1 MAIAGQACGL
11 YLECDQCIDQTLTGK
26 SCVWCFDATRGF
38 CGDPDS
44 LCPALFPN
52 RSIDSCPATPT
63 TTNDVTTSVISTT
76 TDDDEVTTTTTTTS
90 DTESPRITDDSSIE
104 SDMTWLYALL
114 GGVGGCCLLLA
125 VVGGGVLLMRR
136 NKNNN
141 NNNVD
146 NNNEAVIATTSSSSA
161 PEFASARDESLG
173 YMSVTGVLPF
183 DDTNVLLC
191 LNVCVF
197 SLSFYFC
204 AQDEQHYATL
214 SDVDQHVPDHYMSVD
229 QVKATFLDGFLACV
243 FAKKQTNISIT

>member
-76 TDDDEVTTTTTTTS
+76 TDDDEATTTTSSS

-125 VVGGGVLLMRR
+125 AVGGGVLLMRR
-136 NKNNN
+136 NKNNNN

-183 DDTNVLLC
+183 DDTNVFVMFECRRL
-191 LNVCVF
+191 F
-197 SLSFYFC
+197 SHSF
-204 AQDEQHYATL
+204 
-214 SDVDQHVPDHYMSVD
+214 M
-229 QVKATFLDGFLACV
+229 
-243 FAKKQTNISIT
+243 